1 MAKRHIST
9 ALAGNM
15 RALRNKNGWT
25 LQTMADLLQE
35 QVQLDPPY
43 RWQSLREW
51 EVGSCE
57 PPLAITGHI
66 ADLFNISINK
76 LIGWPEPAGTEGK
89 KV

>member
-9 ALAGNM
+9 ALAVNM
-15 RALRNKNGWT
+15 RSYRNINGWS
-25 LQTMADLLQE
+25 LQTMAALLQE

-43 RWQSLREW
+43 RWQALREW

-57 PPLAITGHI
+57 PPLAITAHI

-76 LIGWPEPAGTEGK
+76 LIGWPEPAGTEGN